1 MQLEVKDSTII
12 IDGDKVVI
20 EAKNHDW
27 CFDDHHRATI
37 VQEYI
42 LHYIQALNTTITQP
56 SLQDFRW
63 YVAKELERSPQTSRK
78 KVTQEEKD
86 MILEERRDLEWV
98 HWSKKLLIAKY
109 NVSMPTLNKILQFQ
123 I

>member
-86 MILEERRDLEWV
+86 MIIEERQEMWWI